1 MWQSCILAKWNP
13 FPCLSFVVLHQNRF
27 RLRSLCYMD
36 DIVFVFV
43 VSVVAVVIAAQLFSF
58 SHLFNAVIIQTKFCC
73 CIEES
78 EDDY

>member
-1 MWQSCILAKWNP
+1 
-13 FPCLSFVVLHQNRF
+13 
-27 RLRSLCYMD
+27 MD